1 MLPFLGFFSSLVFI
15 QYLLT
20 KKKSEF
26 SIFYPES
33 KTMFTNNVDS
43 NFHKNKNSKK
53 KSINVYN
60 SDYKWERRTGKDWD
74 SRYR

>member
-1 MLPFLGFFSSLVFI
+1 
-15 QYLLT
+15 
-20 KKKSEF
+20 
-26 SIFYPES
+26 
-33 KTMFTNNVDS
+33 MFTNNVDS